1 MYLDRRYRG
10 RRRRSL
16 WPVIPLLLLLGAGLY
31 LLGTRTRFFENP
43 FNPLLPTPT
52 PTRTALSYFAEA
64 EDYYKAGQLGNALE
78 AYGRA
83 AELEPGND
91 EAFRQQAWLLIL
103 LGHPAK
109 AVGPAQKAA
118 SIKGSP
124 ENLSVHAMALD
135 WAGQYDEAI
144 KIALQA
150 VDSDPMSAEAH
161 AVLAEIYM
169 DKNNWA
175 RALDEIDTAIKLNP
189 DSARVQR
196 NLGYVLDN
204 QGRHKE
210 AIAAFAH
217 AAKLDPKLGY
227 IYTTAGNGY
236 IALGDYDNAIIQ
248 YEKTIEATPDSPVG
262 YDALGHASALAGDPD
277 RGLSMLKKA
286 IEIDPEYG
294 PAYAHLGRLYYT
306 QLNYES
312 AIENFLKAFD
322 LGVRNEEY
330 FYELGLAYAYLD
342 DCPNAVKWLEK
353 ALEVNPESAPAQ
365 QGIQRCAQ
373 G

>member
-16 WPVIPLLLLLGAGLY
+16 WPIIPLVIVLGAGLY

-43 FNPLLPTPT
+43 FNPLMPTPT
-52 PTRTALSYFAEA
+52 PTRTALSYLAEA
-64 EDYYKAGQLGNALE
+64 EDYYKSGQLVNALKI
-78 AYGRA
+78 YQRA
-83 AELEPGND
+83 TELEPMND
-91 EAFRQQAWLLIL
+91 EAFRQQAWLLIQ
-103 LGHPAK
+103 LGHPAR
-109 AVGPAQKAA
+109 AVGPAEKAA
-118 SIKGSP
+118 SIKASAQ
-124 ENLSVHAMALD
+124 NLSMQAMALD

-144 KIALQA
+144 EIALQA
-150 VDSDPMSAEAH
+150 IDSDPLSAEAH
-161 AVLAEIYM
+161 AITAEIYM
-169 DKNNWA
+169 DKGNWA
-175 RALDEIDTAIKLNP
+175 RALDEVETAVKLSP
-189 DSARVQR
+189 DDAMVQR
-196 NLGYVLDN
+196 NRGYVLDN
-204 QGRHKE
+204 QGRHGE
-210 AIAAFAH
+210 AIAAFSR
-217 AAKLDPKLGY
+217 AAELAPKLGY

-236 IALGDYDNAIIQ
+236 IALGDYESAIAQ
-248 YEKTIEATPDSPVG
+248 YEKTVEATPDSPVG

-286 IEIDPEYG
+286 IELDPEYG

-322 LGVRNEEY
+322 LGIRNEEY

-342 DCPNAVKWLEK
+342 DCPNAVKWLQK

-365 QGIQRCAQ
+365 EGIRRCSE

>member
-1 MYLDRRYRG
+1 MYIDRRYRG

-16 WPVIPLLLLLGAGLY
+16 WPVIPLLILLAAGLY

-52 PTRTALSYFAEA
+52 PTRTAISYLAEA
-64 EDYYKAGQLGNALE
+64 EDYYKAGQLTNALK
-78 AYGRA
+78 AYEQA
-83 AELEPGND
+83 AELEPQND
-91 EAFRQQAWLLIL
+91 EAFRQQAWLLIQ
-103 LGHPAK
+103 LGHPSK
-109 AVGPAQKAA
+109 AVAPAQKAA
-118 SIKGSP
+118 SIKGSAQ
-124 ENLSVHAMALD
+124 NLSILAMALD

-144 KIALQA
+144 KVALQA
-150 VDSDPMSAEAH
+150 VDSDAMSAEAH
-161 AVLAEIYM
+161 AILAEIYM
-169 DKNNWA
+169 DKGNWA
-175 RALDEIDTAIKLNP
+175 RALDEIETAMKLNP
-189 DSARVQR
+189 DSAMVQR
-196 NLGYVLDN
+196 NLGYVMDN

-210 AIAAFAH
+210 AIAAFQR
-217 AAKLDPKLGY
+217 AAKLAPKLGY
-227 IYTTAGNGY
+227 IYSTAGNGY
-236 IALGDYDNAIIQ
+236 VALGDYDNAITQ
-248 YEKTIEATPDSPVG
+248 YEKTVEATPDSPVG

-322 LGVRNEEY
+322 LGISNEEY

-342 DCPNAVKWLEK
+342 DCPNAVKWLQK
-353 ALEVNPESAPAQ
+353 ALEVNPESAPAK
-365 QGIQRCAQ
+365 QGIERCAQ

>member
-16 WPVIPLLLLLGAGLY
+16 WPVIPLLVLLGAGLY
-31 LLGTRTRFFENP
+31 FLGTRTRFFENP
-43 FNPLLPTPT
+43 FNPLMPTPT
-52 PTRTALSYFAEA
+52 PTRTALSYLAEA
-64 EDYYKAGQLGNALE
+64 EDYYKAGQLANALK

-83 AELEPGND
+83 AELEPDND
-91 EAFRQQAWLLIL
+91 EAFRQQAWLLIQ

-109 AVGPAQKAA
+109 AVAPAQKAA
-118 SIKGSP
+118 SIK
-124 ENLSVHAMALD
+124 ENAQNLSILAMALD

-144 KIALQA
+144 KTALQA
-150 VDSDPMSAEAH
+150 VDNDPVSAEAH
-161 AVLAEIYM
+161 AITAEIYM

-175 RALDEIDTAIKLNP
+175 RALDEIETAVKLNP
-189 DSARVQR
+189 DSAVVQR

-210 AIAAFAH
+210 ALAAFVR
-217 AAKLDPKLGY
+217 AAVIAPKLGL

-236 IALGDYDNAIIQ
+236 LALGDYDNAIIQ
-248 YEKTIEATPDSPVG
+248 YEKTVEATPDSPVG

-322 LGVRNEEY
+322 LGVNNEEY

-342 DCPNAVKWLEK
+342 DCPSAVKWLEK

>member
-16 WPVIPLLLLLGAGLY
+16 WPIIPLLVALGVGLY
-31 LLGTRTRFFENP
+31 FLATRTRFFENP

-52 PTRTALSYFAEA
+52 PTRSALSYLAEA
-64 EDYYKAGQLGNALE
+64 EDYYESGQAANALKT
-78 AYGRA
+78 YQRA
-83 AELEPGND
+83 TELEPEND
-91 EAFRQQAWLLIL
+91 EAFRQQAWLLIQ
-103 LGHPAK
+103 LGHPTK
-109 AVGPAQKAA
+109 AVAPAERAV
-118 SIKGSP
+118 SIK
-124 ENLSVHAMALD
+124 ENAQNLTVLAMALD

-150 VDSDPMSAEAH
+150 VENDPLSAEAH
-161 AVLAEIYM
+161 AIAAEIYM
-169 DKNNWA
+169 DKGNWA
-175 RALDEIDTAIKLNP
+175 RALDEIETAIRLSP
-189 DSARVQR
+189 DNALVQR
-196 NLGYVLDN
+196 NLGYVMDN

-210 AIAAFAH
+210 ATAAFER
-217 AAKLDPKLGY
+217 AAELAPKLGY

-236 IALGDYDNAIIQ
+236 LALGDYDNAIAQ
-248 YEKTIEATPDSPVG
+248 YEKAVQATPDSPVG
-262 YDALGHASALAGDPD
+262 YDSLGHASALAGDPD
-277 RGLSMLKKA
+277 RGLSMVKRA

-330 FYELGLAYAYLD
+330 FYELGLAYAYLE
-342 DCPNAVKWLEK
+342 DCANAIKWLEK

-365 QGIQRCAQ
+365 EGIRRCS
-373 G
+373 

>member
-1 MYLDRRYRG
+1 MQIDRRYRG

-16 WPVIPLLLLLGAGLY
+16 WPLVPLVILLGVGVY

-52 PTRTALSYFAEA
+52 PTRTALSYLAEA
-64 EDYYKAGQLGNALE
+64 EDYYKSGQLVKALE
-78 AYGRA
+78 TYKRA
-83 AELEPGND
+83 TELEPEND
-91 EAFRQQAWLLIL
+91 EAFRQQAWLLIQ
-103 LGHPAK
+103 LGHPARAVTPAEK
-109 AVGPAQKAA
+109 AV
-118 SIKGSP
+118 SIKGNAQ
-124 ENLSVHAMALD
+124 NLSMLAMALD
-135 WAGQYDEAI
+135 WAGRYDEAI
-144 KIALQA
+144 EIALKA
-150 VDSDPMSAEAH
+150 VDSDPLSAEAH
-161 AVLAEIYM
+161 AILAEIYM
-169 DKNNWA
+169 DKSNWG
-175 RALDEIDTAIKLNP
+175 RALDEIQTAIKLSP
-189 DSARVQR
+189 DDALVRR
-196 NLGYVLDN
+196 NFGYVLDN

-210 AIAAFAH
+210 ATAEFARAAAL
-217 AAKLDPKLGY
+217 APKLGY

-236 IALGDYDNAIIQ
+236 LALGEYDNAITQ
-248 YEKTIEATPDSPVG
+248 YEKTVEATPDSPVG

-322 LGVRNEEY
+322 LGVSNEEY

-342 DCPNAVKWLEK
+342 DCATGVKWLQK
-353 ALEVNPESAPAQ
+353 ALEVNPESAPAM
-365 QGIQRCAQ
+365 QGIQRCSEK
-373 G
+373 

>member
-1 MYLDRRYRG
+1 MYIDRRYRG
-10 RRRRSL
+10 RRRRSF
-16 WPVIPLLLLLGAGLY
+16 WPIIPLVILLAVGLY

-43 FNPLLPTPT
+43 FNPLMPTPT
-52 PTRTALSYFAEA
+52 PTRTALSYLAEA
-64 EDYYKAGQLGNALE
+64 EDYYSEGQLANALR
-78 AYGRA
+78 AYEQA
-83 AELEPGND
+83 AKLEPEND
-91 EAFRQQAWLLIL
+91 EAFRQQAWLLIQ
-103 LGHPAK
+103 LGHPSRAI
-109 AVGPAQKAA
+109 APAQEAVAVKEDAQ
-118 SIKGSP
+118 
-124 ENLSVHAMALD
+124 NLSILAMALD
-135 WAGQYDEAI
+135 WSGQYDEAI
-144 KIALQA
+144 KVALQA
-150 VDSDPMSAEAH
+150 VDSDPLSPEAH
-161 AVLAEIYM
+161 AMLAEVYM

-175 RALDEIDTAIKLNP
+175 RALDEIDTAVKLNP
-189 DSARVQR
+189 DSAMVQR

-204 QGRHKE
+204 QGRHDE
-210 AIAAFAH
+210 AIDAFERAAA
-217 AAKLDPKLGY
+217 LDPKLSY

-236 IALGDYDNAIIQ
+236 VALGEYENAIAQ
-248 YEKTIEATPDSPVG
+248 YEKAVEASPDSPVG

-312 AIENFLKAFD
+312 AIENFTKAFD

-330 FYELGLAYAYLD
+330 FYEQGLAYAYLD

-365 QGIQRCAQ
+365 QGIQRCSQ
-373 G
+373 E

>member
-1 MYLDRRYRG
+1 MQIDRRYRG

-16 WPVIPLLLLLGAGLY
+16 WPIFLLLILLGACLY

-52 PTRTALSYFAEA
+52 PTRTALSYLAEG
-64 EDYYKAGQLGNALE
+64 EDYYKLGQLVNALKTYE
-78 AYGRA
+78 RA
-83 AELEPGND
+83 SELEAMND
-91 EAFRQQAWLLIL
+91 EAFRQQAWLLIQ
-103 LGHPAK
+103 LGHPAR
-109 AVGPAQKAA
+109 AVGPAEKAV
-118 SIKGSP
+118 SIKDSAQ
-124 ENLSVHAMALD
+124 NLTLLAMALD

-150 VDSDPMSAEAH
+150 VDSDPLSAEAH
-161 AVLAEIYM
+161 AVTAEIYM
-169 DKNNWA
+169 DKGNWG
-175 RALDEIDTAIKLNP
+175 RALDEIDAAIKLSP
-189 DSARVQR
+189 DNAMVQR
-196 NLGYVLDN
+196 NRGYVLDN
-204 QGRHKE
+204 QGRHDE
-210 AIAAFAH
+210 AIGAFERAAE
-217 AAKLDPKLGY
+217 LEPKLGY

-236 IALGDYDNAIIQ
+236 VALGDYDSAIAQ
-248 YEKTIEATPDSPVG
+248 YEKTVEATPDSPVG

-312 AIENFLKAFD
+312 AIESFLKAFD

-342 DCPNAVKWLEK
+342 DCTNAVLWLQK

-365 QGIQRCAQ
+365 EGIQRCAE